1 MFLEFV
7 FVRRLCKSSVT
18 KGGKMVVK
26 TYSLFVI
33 FVHSIDTTPKL
44 LVSWPQAR
52 NSSEYQM
59 PFSLENSE
67 ILISHVRRLLM
78 MFFTDRHSMI
88 GFACVWTMATESSQW
103 YLC

>member
-67 ILISHVRRLLM
+67 IFDITRAKIIDDVLHRQT
-78 MFFTDRHSMI
+78 FDDWF
-88 GFACVWTMATESSQW
+88 C
-103 YLC
+103 LCLDNDN